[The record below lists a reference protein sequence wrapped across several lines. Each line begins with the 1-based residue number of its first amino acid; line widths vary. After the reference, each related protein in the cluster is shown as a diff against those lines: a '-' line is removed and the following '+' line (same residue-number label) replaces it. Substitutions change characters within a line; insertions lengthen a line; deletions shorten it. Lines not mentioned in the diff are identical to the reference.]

1 MPEAKTKPT
10 ATSVDDFIDAVDNPG
25 RRNDARTLRTL
36 MQRLSGEPATMWG
49 PSIVGFGS
57 YTYSYDSGRTGSMC
71 RIGFSPR
78 KAELVLYLI
87 DGFEGRSDVLSRLG
101 KYRIGKSCLYLKSLD
116 GIDMTAV
123 ETLIRDSLAAM
134 DQRYPR

>member
-1 MPEAKTKPT
+1 MAEAKTKPT

-25 RRNDARTLRTL
+25 RRNDARTLRAL

-101 KYRIGKSCLYLKSLD
+101 KCRIGKSCLYLKSLD

>member
-1 MPEAKTKPT
+1 MAEAKTKPT

-25 RRNDARTLRTL
+25 RRNDARTLRAL

>member
-1 MPEAKTKPT
+1 
-10 ATSVDDFIDAVDNPG
+10 
-25 RRNDARTLRTL
+25 
-36 MQRLSGEPATMWG
+36 
-49 PSIVGFGS
+49 
-57 YTYSYDSGRTGSMC
+57 MC

>member
-1 MPEAKTKPT
+1 MAEAKTKPT

-25 RRNDARTLRTL
+25 RRNDARTLRAL

-57 YTYSYDSGRTGSMC
+57 YTYRYDSGRTGSMC

-123 ETLIRDSLAAM
+123 ETLIMDSLAAM

>member
-1 MPEAKTKPT
+1 MAEAKTKPT

-25 RRNDARTLRTL
+25 RRNDARTLRAL

-57 YTYSYDSGRTGSMC
+57 YTYRYDSGRTGSMC